1 MATYKV
7 TLSRNITQTVEYTIN
22 AENEDEAI
30 DQAWEM
36 CDDDI
41 DSGDIIEE
49 HVNEVGSG
57 DNPAELI
64 SD

>member
-7 TLSRNITQTVEYTIN
+7 TFSRNITQTVEYTID

-30 DQAWEM
+30 DQALEM
-36 CDDDI
+36 CNDDI
-41 DSGDIIEE
+41 DSGNIIEE
-49 HVNEVGSG
+49 HVNEVGWG